1 MSIVRSRQAQAVAAG
16 TLALLA
22 GLTGLVTGQPA
33 LTVAGLGGFGAVVL
47 ILVAHV
53 HQRTGTTLW
62 TTARIDRATVRH
74 GAALNR
80 LTDRADHDDG
90 DRLHLEKALAH
101 QTTALRTR
109 WDARLDDLADQLA
122 GQLCELDG
130 RVDDPAGVARR
141 IGAVHDRIDRAHAR
155 TVTELDALAQLH
167 RHVPDDAAVTPL
179 LSRWALAPSAALEL
193 IDHVLTRRPALV
205 VECGAGASTLHLARA
220 LQRTG
225 GRLVALEHLDEHAA
239 EVRRR
244 LDLAGLADVVE
255 VRSAPLAD
263 SGHGYGDGRW
273 YAPET
278 WKDLYDIDLLVVDGP
293 PGGDDRNA
301 RGVALPVLIDRL
313 RPGAH
318 VLLDDVERP
327 QERDTL
333 RTWQADHPLRR
344 LPALSGG
351 HALLLL
357 DHGHPA

>member
-1 MSIVRSRQAQAVAAG
+1 MGIARSRQVQAVAAG
-16 TLALLA
+16 TIALLA
-22 GLTGLVTGQPA
+22 GLIGLVISQPV
-33 LTVAGLGGFGAVVL
+33 LTVVGLGGFGAVVL
-47 ILVAHV
+47 VLLAHV
-53 HQRTGTTLW
+53 HQRTGTTMW
-62 TTARIDRATVRH
+62 TAARIDRATVRH
-74 GAALNR
+74 GAALTT
-80 LTDRADHDDG
+80 LTDRAEVDD

-109 WDARLDDLADQLA
+109 WDARLDDLADQIA
-122 GQLCELDG
+122 GQLRDLDG

-141 IGAVHDRIDRAHAR
+141 IRAVHDRIDRAHAR

-179 LSRWALAPSAALEL
+179 LSRWALAPSAALDL
-193 IDHVLTRRPALV
+193 VDHILTHRPGLV

-225 GRLVALEHLDEHAA
+225 GRLVSLEHLDDHAA

-244 LDLAGLADVVE
+244 LDTAGLADVVE
-255 VRSAPLAD
+255 VRSAPLID
-263 SGHGYGDGRW
+263 SGHPHGDGRW

-301 RGVALPVLIDRL
+301 RGVALPALIDRL

-318 VLLDDVERP
+318 ILLDDVERP

-344 LPALSGG
+344 LPALATG

-357 DHGHPA
+357 DHGRSA